1 MNKSV
6 QQLLSLY
13 EKNRDNK
20 EVCDKITS
28 FICDRLPIEV
38 VCWKKEF
45 DKNHILLKNIP

>member
-13 EKNRDNK
+13 EENRHNK

-28 FICDRLPIEV
+28 FICNRLPIEV
-38 VCWKKEF
+38 VCWKKEIGRA
-45 DKNHILLKNIP
+45 HV